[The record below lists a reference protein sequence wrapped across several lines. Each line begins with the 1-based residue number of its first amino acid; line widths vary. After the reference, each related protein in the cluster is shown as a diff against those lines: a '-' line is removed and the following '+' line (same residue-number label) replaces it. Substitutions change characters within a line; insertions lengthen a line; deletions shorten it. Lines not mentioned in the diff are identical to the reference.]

1 MVKYWTR
8 QGGALLLAT
17 LLGTTLLGTAGAAA
31 QEPVKLGVLT
41 DMSGMLS
48 DMSGQGSVEAAK
60 LAIED
65 FGGTALGQPV
75 ELVFADHQHKADVGV
90 AVAREWYENDG
101 VDVILDVPNSSIA
114 LAIAAL
120 AAEEKKLA
128 IFASAATDKLTEEN
142 CTGYGLHWTFNLKV
156 QTVTTTKALIENG
169 YDTWFIFA
177 SDYAFGLAQEA
188 AIREAVE
195 ANGGTVLGGVRH
207 PFGNQDFA
215 SYLLQAQA
223 SGAKMIGL
231 ASSGDD
237 IINAIR
243 QAHEFGLTQSGVK
256 LGSMVNLITETHTIG
271 LEFMQGMQVAVG
283 FYWDLDDQSRAFAN
297 RFYERIGRMPTEMQA
312 GVYSATLQYLAAV
325 EAAGTT
331 DADAVKAKLME
342 MEVNDAYIRNGK
354 LLANGRMVHDML
366 LLEVKKPEESK
377 YPWDY
382 YHVLRV
388 IPAGEAFPP
397 LSESKCPLVA
407 QQ

>member
-1 MVKYWTR
+1 MSRHWTR
-8 QGGALLLAT
+8 QGAALLLAT
-17 LLGTTLLGTAGAAA
+17 LLGAGSSAA
-31 QEPVKLGVLT
+31 QESVRLGVLT

-48 DMSGQGSVEAAK
+48 DMSGQGSVEAAR

-65 FGGTALGQPV
+65 FGGSVLGQPV

-90 AVAREWYENDG
+90 AIAREWYENDG
-101 VDVILDVPNSSIA
+101 VDLILDVPNSSIA
-114 LAIAAL
+114 LAITAL

-142 CTGYGLHWTFNLKV
+142 CSGYGLHWTFNLKV
-156 QTVTTTKALIENG
+156 QTVTTTNALIENG
-169 YDTWFIFA
+169 FDTWFIFA

-195 ANGGTVLGGVRH
+195 AGGGTVVGGVRH

-223 SGAKMIGL
+223 SGAEMIGL

-243 QAHEFGLTQSGVK
+243 QAHEFGLTNSGMK

-271 LEFMQGMQVAVG
+271 LEYMQGMQVAVG
-283 FYWDLDDQSRAFAN
+283 FYWDLDEQSRAFAT
-297 RFYERIGRMPTEMQA
+297 RFFDRIGRMPTEMQA
-312 GVYSATLQYLAAV
+312 GVYSATLQYLKAV
-325 EAAGTT
+325 EATGTV
-331 DADAVKAKLME
+331 DADAVRAELMK

-366 LLEVKKPEESK
+366 LLEVKKPEESE

-388 IPAGEAFPP
+388 IPAEEAFPP
-397 LSESKCPLVA
+397 LSETKCPLVA